1 VQPTGKEFSPWQTGL
16 LNAVDIAITGCL
28 LAGGS
33 AGIHKIMQSFT
44 TFLDAS
50 AAASKEKAKT

>member
-1 VQPTGKEFSPWQTGL
+1 M
-16 LNAVDIAITGCL
+16 DIAITGCL